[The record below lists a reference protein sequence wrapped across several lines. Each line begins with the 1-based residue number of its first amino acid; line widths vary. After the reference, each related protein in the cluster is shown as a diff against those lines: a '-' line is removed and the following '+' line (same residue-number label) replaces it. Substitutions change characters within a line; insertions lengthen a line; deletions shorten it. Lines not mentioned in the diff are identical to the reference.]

1 VSVTSNGGELE
12 FIIPHGTPIQGG
24 MPGNDAGAQQAFA
37 QLTQGS
43 TLDLQQMTN
52 AGMVQ
57 LRQYQPVS

>member
-1 VSVTSNGGELE
+1 LE
-12 FIIPHGTPIQGG
+12 FIIPHGPPMSGG
-24 MPGNDAGAQQAFA
+24 ISAADSHGAQQAFA

-52 AGMVQ
+52 AGIVQ